1 MMNIVWAYN
10 SADVP
15 GNGQFGPHTPQN
27 RGGMAYTFIQ
37 DTNGG
42 GDGGDGGN
50 GFSSMDKAAKMNEY
64 KMESL
69 DGGNYVV
76 MWKYDMLMDTFTFN
90 VTVNATGWVAFGV
103 SETIGNMNGYDVIVG
118 GVRGMYMNE
127 TYHKVGYLNIRSTVL
142 SRKVNKYS
150 LLREKVL

>member
-1 MMNIVWAYN
+1 ME
-10 SADVP
+10 
-15 GNGQFGPHTPQN
+15 
-27 RGGMAYTFIQ
+27 YTFIQ

-90 VTVNATGWVAFGV
+90 VTVKATGWVAFGV
-103 SETIGNMNGYDVIVG
+103 SENFGNMNGYDVSVA
-118 GVRGMYMNE
+118 GVRGMYPMIE
-127 TYHKVGYLNIRSTVL
+127 AYRKVGYLNIRSTVL
-142 SRKVNKYS
+142 VTERAV
-150 LLREKVL
+150 